1 MKKHSFRSEFLANI
15 NTKNIISE
23 ATLPDYS
30 GDDEYDIKD
39 QIKLIKDN
47 PDILAKMKNADKE
60 TLEYV
65 LKKWNTFSNNDKQ
78 AILHSE
84 YRQKLKD
91 ILDDKKQKQ
100 EKEQQLINNWQ
111 NLSSNEKLNAFHD
124 YGKNFMKKI
133 ASMYPTSNTNISQK
147 KEQEP
152 ISYYNRTPVSKE
164 KQLEILDKNPL
175 DIIYMENPYK
185 ETISLFQTLAQNRN
199 LGLNTIYNPIVK
211 YYLSVDPKNID
222 RNNYHKFTSDE
233 FNKAYNQITKG
244 DFTDIPNEYSL
255 KKLGRNEAEKLI
267 KLDPNNILKFTDA
280 DEALKLLA
288 VKRNPLI
295 IEDFYNHKMPI
306 SKTLMKQAI
315 DESLNVLKI
324 LKDKNIKLP
333 DDIAKYC
340 ISKCPQSIVIL
351 VNPSEELK
359 NYAISKRPTL
369 ADKLNLEDELPNI
382 VPDYNFISNK
392 NKEKLKAEDD
402 KIIANLLEMDDKAE
416 YDPNDKN
423 FDSKKF
429 LQNKEN
435 QDVLSRLNLI
445 KGLANGNL
453 NDEELSDITQAFKNE
468 SLSNYLNRMKKTL
481 LSE

>member
-1 MKKHSFRSEFLANI
+1 
-15 NTKNIISE
+15 
-23 ATLPDYS
+23 
-30 GDDEYDIKD
+30 
-39 QIKLIKDN
+39 
-47 PDILAKMKNADKE
+47 
-60 TLEYV
+60 
-65 LKKWNTFSNNDKQ
+65 
-78 AILHSE
+78 
-84 YRQKLKD
+84 
-91 ILDDKKQKQ
+91 
-100 EKEQQLINNWQ
+100 
-111 NLSSNEKLNAFHD
+111 
-124 YGKNFMKKI
+124 
-133 ASMYPTSNTNISQK
+133 
-147 KEQEP
+147 
-152 ISYYNRTPVSKE
+152 
-164 KQLEILDKNPL
+164 
-175 DIIYMENPYK
+175 
-185 ETISLFQTLAQNRN
+185 
-199 LGLNTIYNPIVK
+199 
-211 YYLSVDPKNID
+211 
-222 RNNYHKFTSDE
+222 
-233 FNKAYNQITKG
+233 
-244 DFTDIPNEYSL
+244 
-255 KKLGRNEAEKLI
+255 
-267 KLDPNNILKFTDA
+267 
-280 DEALKLLA
+280 
-288 VKRNPLI
+288 
-295 IEDFYNHKMPI
+295 
-306 SKTLMKQAI
+306 MKQAI

-333 DDIAKYC
+333 DDIARYC

-359 NYAISKRPTL
+359 TYAISKRPTL

-435 QDVLSRLNLI
+435 QDALSRLNLI